1 MSSSLAAAQ
10 SFTTIET
17 LASRVTFK
25 KLEKVSFFVD
35 GFITPVQVVAVPG
48 QRHPSKAN
56 LSVSIPRELHQSL
69 KRLAKERK
77 TTVTEMVEY
86 VLWRETKDI
95 ELTPEDYEEIR
106 KQTEAYI
113 KGIDRRRKSDTRSS
127 RS

>member
-1 MSSSLAAAQ
+1 MPSLNTAAQ

-17 LASRVTFK
+17 LASRVTYK
-25 KLEKVSFFVD
+25 KLGKVSFSVD
-35 GFITPVQVVAVPG
+35 GFITPVMVLAVPG

-69 KRLAKERK
+69 KRLAAQRE
-77 TTVTEMVEY
+77 TTVTELVEY

-106 KQTEAYI
+106 KQTEAYL
-113 KGIDRRRKSDTRSS
+113 KGIDRRRKSDPR
-127 RS
+127 RPGA